1 MSEKLPPEV
10 ETLTRERDEAR
21 AHISAG
27 IVSLCVCENAAS
39 PRPDCPCVTC
49 TVARA
54 EAREREALTR
64 EMVARAERDEAQA
77 KLAALTEPPK

>member
-21 AHISAG
+21 AHIAAG
-27 IVSLCVCENAAS
+27 IVSLCICENAAS

-49 TVARA
+49 TV
-54 EAREREALTR
+54 TR
-64 EMVARAERDEAQA
+64 EMVARAERDEARA